1 MMVVMTKSI
10 KNGLMVNNDH
20 YLYDNPPPYCGA
32 FFFNELHD
40 IQK

>member
-1 MMVVMTKSI
+1 MTKSI

-20 YLYDNPPPYCGA
+20 YLYDNRRPIA
-32 FFFNELHD
+32 ALFFNELHD